1 MDDKKL
7 NRIRRSYSTRHK
19 QRELNVTRVVVF
31 RSNKHLYAQIIS
43 PDSKVLAS
51 VSSLHKEFRGKVTGN
66 NIASANI
73 LGENLAK
80 KAKDIGIKKLS
91 YDRSGYKYHGKIKT
105 FADAI
110 RNNGIEIQGNSIC
123 QKLTKTINL
132 PLNIRKKWYL

>member
-110 RNNGIEIQGNSIC
+110 RNNGIEI
-123 QKLTKTINL
+123 
-132 PLNIRKKWYL
+132 

>member
-1 MDDKKL
+1 MNSKKV
-7 NRIRRSYSTRHK
+7 NRIKRSYSTRLK
-19 QRELNVTRVVVF
+19 QKELNVIRISIF

-51 VSSLHKEFRGKVTGN
+51 VSSLHKEFRDKVSGN

-91 YDRSGYKYHGKIKT
+91 YDRSGFKYHGKVKA

-110 RNNGIEIQGNSIC
+110 RNNGIEI
-123 QKLTKTINL
+123 
-132 PLNIRKKWYL
+132 

>member
-1 MDDKKL
+1 MDDKKV
-7 NRIRRSYSTRHK
+7 NRIRRSYSTRIK
-19 QRELNVTRVVVF
+19 QKELLVTRVAVF

-51 VSSLHKEFRGKVTGN
+51 VSSLHKEFRDKVSGN

-80 KAKDIGIKKLS
+80 RAKKIGIKKLS
-91 YDRSGYKYHGKIKT
+91 YDRSGFKYHGKVKA

-110 RNNGIEIQGNSIC
+110 RSNGIEI
-123 QKLTKTINL
+123 
-132 PLNIRKKWYL
+132 

>member
-1 MDDKKL
+1 M
-7 NRIRRSYSTRHK
+7 
-19 QRELNVTRVVVF
+19 
-31 RSNKHLYAQIIS
+31 
-43 PDSKVLAS
+43 LAS

-80 KAKDIGIKKLS
+80 KAKEIGIKKLT

-110 RNNGIEIQGNSIC
+110 RNNGIEI
-123 QKLTKTINL
+123 
-132 PLNIRKKWYL
+132 

>member
-1 MDDKKL
+1 MDDKRV
-7 NRIRRSYSTRHK
+7 NRIRRSYSTRIK
-19 QRELNVTRVVVF
+19 QKELLVTRVAVF

-51 VSSLHKEFRGKVTGN
+51 VSSLEKEFRDKVKGN
-66 NIASANI
+66 NIASANF

-91 YDRSGYKYHGKIKT
+91 YDRSGFKYHGKVKA

-110 RNNGIEIQGNSIC
+110 RNNGIEI
-123 QKLTKTINL
+123 
-132 PLNIRKKWYL
+132 

>member
-51 VSSLHKEFRGKVTGN
+51 VSSLQKEFRDKVKGN
-66 NIASANI
+66 NIASANF
-73 LGENLAK
+73 LGENLAN

-91 YDRSGYKYHGKIKT
+91 YDRSGFKYHGKVKA
-105 FADAI
+105 FADAL
-110 RNNGIEIQGNSIC
+110 RNNGIEI
-123 QKLTKTINL
+123 
-132 PLNIRKKWYL
+132 

>member
-1 MDDKKL
+1 MNGKKV
-7 NRIRRSYSTRHK
+7 NRIKRSYSTRLK
-19 QRELNVTRVVVF
+19 QKELNVIRISIF

-51 VSSLHKEFRGKVTGN
+51 VSSLHKEFRDKVSGN

-91 YDRSGYKYHGKIKT
+91 YDRSGFKYHGKVKA

-110 RNNGIEIQGNSIC
+110 RNNGIEI
-123 QKLTKTINL
+123 
-132 PLNIRKKWYL
+132 